1 MLYYIITGMKFIRPF
16 ILLHAIVLLPLAGN
30 ILSPVLWLAGITF
43 TGMIYGVDYRLRNPG
58 DKLWLYRPVWML
70 MSTFVYTWLLIWAEL
85 QLKNSHGDRY
95 VSYEN
100 MYLQIPIL
108 QIFQHTET
116 TLKELLPIIS
126 KYVRQKLLYFRV

>member
-16 ILLHAIVLLPLAGN
+16 ILHAIVLLPLAGN

-70 MSTFVYTWLLIWAEL
+70 MSTFVYTWLLIWAAVTIKK
-85 QLKNSHGDRY
+85 QSWR
-95 VSYEN
+95 
-100 MYLQIPIL
+100 
-108 QIFQHTET
+108 
-116 TLKELLPIIS
+116 
-126 KYVRQKLLYFRV
+126 

>member
-1 MLYYIITGMKFIRPF
+1 LIHLPVVQALYIITGMKFIRPF

-70 MSTFVYTWLLIWAEL
+70 MSTFVYTWLLIWAAVTIKK
-85 QLKNSHGDRY
+85 QSWR
-95 VSYEN
+95 
-100 MYLQIPIL
+100 
-108 QIFQHTET
+108 
-116 TLKELLPIIS
+116 
-126 KYVRQKLLYFRV
+126 